1 MLMTTCMKIN
11 QCASPAAGRLAAV
24 VLFLAVTGP
33 VVGTTHAAVIS
44 SSVRLEATTA
54 FGGNQDFQSVELQQ
68 AIPGSVLSQVL
79 SGRESGTIT
88 SFLETWA
95 GPSVR

>member
-68 AIPGSVLSQVL
+68 AGKLEDADL
-79 SGRESGTIT
+79 GRRRQ
-88 SFLETWA
+88 LR
-95 GPSVR
+95 VRRRRPHRQP